1 MFLRFGILIVLGI
14 TFYILLVGRFRRE
27 RDVEL
32 FVCFLFDVLF
42 FCGIE
47 GVYFFFG
54 LLFFIVVF
62 LVFEEFLM
70 WFIRLIIDLKFG
82 CDFFLCFGSEFD
94 FNGVLVIIFIGLIG
108 LMFGDKYKFWF
119 IFWWCFESVN
129 GCLLFFV
136 LFLLIKLFIDN
147 VFCCLE
153 VKFKFII
160 IKFLLIW

>member
-14 TFYILLVGRFRRE
+14 MFYILLVERFRRE

-70 WFIRLIIDLKFG
+70 
-82 CDFFLCFGSEFD
+82 
-94 FNGVLVIIFIGLIG
+94 
-108 LMFGDKYKFWF
+108 
-119 IFWWCFESVN
+119 
-129 GCLLFFV
+129 
-136 LFLLIKLFIDN
+136 
-147 VFCCLE
+147 
-153 VKFKFII
+153 
-160 IKFLLIW
+160 